1 MIYILKILWIFLPGA
16 FANMAP
22 LIFQR
27 INFLNIPINKKL
39 FGENK
44 TYRGLFF
51 GIVLSIMIAFLQR
64 LSGALFRSIEILN
77 YNEIN
82 IFIFGLFM
90 GLGALM
96 GDLLKSLIKRKLNI
110 ALGKSFPIFDQI
122 DWIIGVIIVLRF
134 YINITI
140 DFIVISILLLGTLH
154 FLTNIVSYKLR
165 IRKTIL

>member
-64 LSGALFRSIEILN
+64 LSGALFRSIEIIN

-110 ALGKSFPIFDQI
+110 APGKSFPIFDQI

>member
-51 GIVLSIMIAFLQR
+51 EIVLSIMIAFLQR
-64 LSGALFRSIEILN
+64 LSGALFRSIEIIN

-110 ALGKSFPIFDQI
+110 APGKSFPIFDQI

>member
-1 MIYILKILWIFLPGA
+1 MIDILKILWIFLPGA
-16 FANMAP
+16 FANIAP

-27 INFLNIPINKKL
+27 VNFLNIPINKKL

-51 GIVLSIMIAFLQR
+51 GIILSIVIAFLQR
-64 LSGALFRSIEILN
+64 LLSALFRSIEILN

-82 IFIFGLFM
+82 IFIFGFVM
-90 GLGALM
+90 GFGALM

-110 ALGKSFPIFDQI
+110 APGKSFPIFDQI
-122 DWIIGVIIVLRF
+122 DWIIGTIIILNF
-134 YINITI
+134 YIDITI
-140 DFIVISILLLGTLH
+140 DFIVVSILLLGILH
-154 FLTNIVSYKLR
+154 FLTNIVSYKLK